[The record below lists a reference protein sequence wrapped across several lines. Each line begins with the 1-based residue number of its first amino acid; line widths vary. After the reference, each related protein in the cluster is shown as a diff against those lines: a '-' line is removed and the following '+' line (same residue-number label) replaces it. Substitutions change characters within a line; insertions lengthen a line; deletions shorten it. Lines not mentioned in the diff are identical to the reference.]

1 MAGSSESGA
10 RHFALNLAVL
20 RRLFCTMAALLLFAS
35 QPLRAEPALERMSN
49 PLRVATPGGNFSYY
63 VAHEHSAQ
71 PRNALVVMHGHPR
84 DAVKTLQAAIDAAQA
99 AGAGGDT
106 LLAARCSRCR
116 KNSPSTAIPPV
127 CPSRKTATPCG
138 AAAPGSRAVWIM
150 PGRQVRSTPWITCW
164 PI

>member
-99 AGAGGDT
+99 AGAGGDFT
-106 LLAARCSRCR
+106 GRPLFQVPE
-116 KNSPSTAIPPV
+116 NSPSTAIPPV

-138 AAAPGSRAVWIM
+138 AAAPGSRAV
-150 PGRQVRSTPWITCW
+150 
-164 PI
+164 

>member
-1 MAGSSESGA
+1 M
-10 RHFALNLAVL
+10 L

-106 LLAARCSRCR
+106 LLAAPLFRAGKLAVHCHSAGLHQPQDGDALWRCGS
-116 KNSPSTAIPPV
+116 
-127 CPSRKTATPCG
+127 
-138 AAAPGSRAVWIM
+138 GSRAVWIM
-150 PGRQVRSTPWITCW
+150 PGRPVRSTPWITCW

>member
-99 AGAGGDT
+99 AGAEAI
-106 LLAARCSRCR
+106 LYWPPRCSVPEKLAVHCHSAGLHQPQDGDALWRCG
-116 KNSPSTAIPPV
+116 S
-127 CPSRKTATPCG
+127 
-138 AAAPGSRAVWIM
+138 GSRAVWIM
-150 PGRQVRSTPWITCW
+150 PGRPVRSTPWITCW

>member
-99 AGAGGDT
+99 AGAGGDIFT
-106 LLAARCSRCR
+106 GRPAVPGAGKTRRPLPFRQSAPAARRR
-116 KNSPSTAIPPV
+116 RPMAL
-127 CPSRKTATPCG
+127 RLLD
-138 AAAPGSRAVWIM
+138 R
-150 PGRQVRSTPWITCW
+150 GRFG
-164 PI
+164 

>member
-106 LLAARCSRCR
+106 LLAAPLFRVPEKLAVHCHSAGLHQPQDGDALWRCGS
-116 KNSPSTAIPPV
+116 
-127 CPSRKTATPCG
+127 
-138 AAAPGSRAVWIM
+138 GSRAVWIM
-150 PGRQVRSTPWITCW
+150 PGRPVRSTPWITCW